1 MTEQQ
6 NTPEAE
12 EQDIAKWCILSF
24 MGGIIVAALALEYY
38 GFIQHPK
45 DADTALISEFKLL
58 SLSPEHEVKVSPK
71 MSGKEAFC
79 VDGYILL
86 RPTNGN
92 AVAGILVDEKN
103 RGVQC
108 QHSLT
113 PTVGEPS
120 E

>member
-1 MTEQQ
+1 MTEH
-6 NTPEAE
+6 NTTPEAE

-38 GFIQHPK
+38 GFIQHTK
-45 DADTALISEFKLL
+45 DEDRVLISEFKLL
-58 SLSPEHEVKVSPK
+58 SLSPERDIKVSPK

-79 VDGYILL
+79 VDGYLLL

-113 PTVGEPS
+113 PMAGKPS